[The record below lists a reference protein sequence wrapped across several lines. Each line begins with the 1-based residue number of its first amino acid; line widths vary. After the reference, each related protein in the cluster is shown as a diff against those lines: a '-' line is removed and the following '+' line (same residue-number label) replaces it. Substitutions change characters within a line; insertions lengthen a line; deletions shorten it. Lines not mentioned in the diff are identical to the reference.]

1 MNSTRHS
8 PTHPILFFLFT
19 AHPVD
24 DLSTSMAGDLHVLS
38 IRRSPMTYK
47 CPATPLLTLVASHST
62 RASLTSVL
70 PIFGPSSSELGHCR
84 AIVFAM
90 STILPEQ

>member
-8 PTHPILFFLFT
+8 PTHLILFFLFT

-38 IRRSPMTYK
+38 IQPPLDTYK
-47 CPATPLLTLVASHST
+47 MDPATPLE
-62 RASLTSVL
+62 
-70 PIFGPSSSELGHCR
+70 P
-84 AIVFAM
+84 
-90 STILPEQ
+90 